1 MRHTDVSLDD
11 KYELEQGRAFVT
23 GVQALLRVM
32 LDQHRLD
39 MAAGLNTAGFV
50 SGYRGSPSAAS
61 TSRRAAPRSGSTP
74 RAWCSRKG

>member
-39 MAAGLNTAGFV
+39 RP
-50 SGYRGSPSAAS
+50 RG
-61 TSRRAAPRSGSTP
+61 
-74 RAWCSRKG
+74 